1 MKRRHASAARRSP
14 RIPSDQ
20 NTVTKYRRLPSTFLF
35 ICQSL
40 AIAPHFVEFCRDL
53 HFLNGIITH
62 PSLKQNDNF
71 EQIPVDLD
79 MEFATLGFGEA
90 FCDRKSQSG
99 TFGISRTVAAH
110 KTLCDLITTDMY
122 FLSRHIF

>member
-1 MKRRHASAARRSP
+1 MKRRHASAACRSQ
-14 RIPSDQ
+14 RILSDQ

-40 AIAPHFVEFCRDL
+40 TIAPHFNEFCRYL
-53 HFLNGIITH
+53 YFLNGIITYQ
-62 PSLKQNDNF
+62 SLKQNDNF
-71 EQIPVDLD
+71 EEVTVDLNVKLT
-79 MEFATLGFGEA
+79 ALRLSKT

>member
-1 MKRRHASAARRSP
+1 MKRRHASAACRSQ
-14 RIPSDQ
+14 RILSDQ

-71 EQIPVDLD
+71 EQVPVDLD
-79 MEFATLGFGEA
+79 VFDLTGEGVDQDGFDIGHRRD
-90 FCDRKSQSG
+90 FR
-99 TFGISRTVAAH
+99 FVSR
-110 KTLCDLITTDMY
+110 L
-122 FLSRHIF
+122 